1 MGNIG
6 EWLGLI
12 IVVAILFNNGSGIFG
27 GGNDTQ
33 AQINAALAN
42 QSTSAGLRDILLSSA
57 NNNYETAM
65 LISNQT
71 RDYMQ
76 SNYTNQINVVQG
88 FNAIQ
93 SALAGISNQIGSC
106 CCDIKTTLLQSRYD
120 DALRENAR
128 LLADKSNADQSAY
141 LLSVMGKWIAN
152 PAAV

>member
-42 QSTSAGLRDILLSSA
+42 QSTQEGLRDILLSSA